1 MTARKTMKPAPGPAF
16 EDPAEAT
23 VIRRIRTL
31 IEGVDLDCEC
41 RERLDGALARFTT
54 LEHRRMLRRHLTQ
67 VRQDRD
73 LPVDPRHRDPAARE
87 AERPAA
93 VDGEDGVVPADA
105 DARDAGLGQLRNLF
119 DDQRPRQP
127 LVDDDLGVPLGHGR
141 VQATRFVLRFT

>member
-1 MTARKTMKPAPGPAF
+1 MKPAPGPAF

-67 VRQDRD
+67 ARQDRERIKALLGLLQEVDD
-73 LPVDPRHRDPAARE
+73 LVATEPDRSVYKELA
-87 AERPAA
+87 
-93 VDGEDGVVPADA
+93 
-105 DARDAGLGQLRNLF
+105 LLF
-119 DDQRPRQP
+119 DEVAAIAKEGAAAMNRLAALAAAD
-127 LVDDDLGVPLGHGR
+127 G
-141 VQATRFVLRFT
+141 

>member
-67 VRQDRD
+67 ARQDRE
-73 LPVDPRHRDPAARE
+73 RIE
-87 AERPAA
+87 ALL
-93 VDGEDGVVPADA
+93 
-105 DARDAGLGQLRNLF
+105 GLLQE
-119 DDQRPRQP
+119 
-127 LVDDDLGVPLGHGR
+127 VDDLV
-141 VQATRFVLRFT
+141 ATEPDRSVYKELALLFHEVAAIAKEGAAAMNSLAALAAADG